1 LEKVIM
7 KKDLTLGIALILTGS
22 IGLIAQ
28 NRFQPS
34 SEALTAK
41 KAHVLRLESKANL
54 AIDEHGGTAVVC
66 QNHVAGAGGKT
77 TLLHKL
83 TSALNDLDTVVT
95 LQRL

>member
-41 KAHVLRLESKANL
+41 KAHVRLESKANL